1 MPLLAGAAVVAL
13 LAVPASA
20 QAAPDGVTCD
30 GRVDGDVAGDLHVP
44 AGAGCAVVGG
54 VVTGD
59 AVVAAGATLGLE
71 RAAVRGDLVAGGW
84 VTTVSSTVKG
94 DVVLREGGRL
104 RWSSVYGGIRLT
116 GRDTSLTL
124 DDVTVRRSVRGTAAE
139 VTVRDSHVEG
149 AVNVTGTG
157 TQAYARNPV
166 TIVGS
171 EVGGWVDLERT
182 QTWLSLSEVHRGF
195 TARRAFDVRM
205 CRATIAGD
213 LTIQDTRLETDH
225 RGIPDNGIV
234 IGSPG
239 VCGAPSADVP
249 SVVVGGTVRLLRN
262 TALGVEIQDAAVDGD
277 LVCRENA
284 GELGPGVTVRD
295 VVVGGQRL
303 GQCA

>member
-1 MPLLAGAAVVAL
+1 M
-13 LAVPASA
+13 
-20 QAAPDGVTCD
+20 
-30 GRVDGDVAGDLHVP
+30 VP
-44 AGAGCAVVGG
+44 AGRYRTGTTTSSQVRAGH
-54 VVTGD
+54 
-59 AVVAAGATLGLE
+59 
-71 RAAVRGDLVAGGW
+71 LVAGTIGPGLLKEW
-84 VTTVSSTVKG
+84 YLDGAVNARRCAEVSTCPRRCSPS
-94 DVVLREGGRL
+94 RAA
-104 RWSSVYGGIRLT
+104 RW
-116 GRDTSLTL
+116 
-124 DDVTVRRSVRGTAAE
+124 SVRGTAAE

-182 QTWLSLSEVHRGF
+182 QTWLSHSQVHRGF